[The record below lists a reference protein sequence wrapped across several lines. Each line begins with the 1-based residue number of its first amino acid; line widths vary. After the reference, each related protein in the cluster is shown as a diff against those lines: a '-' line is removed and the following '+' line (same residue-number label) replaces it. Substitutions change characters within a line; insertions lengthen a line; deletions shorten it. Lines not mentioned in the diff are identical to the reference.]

1 MLWNIFNTMQIIFA
15 LNLLLVNFPANV
27 QVLYDALFDIVNFE
41 IVPKDQIY
49 DSLIKPALN
58 LNFSEVDTSEE

>member
-49 DSLIKPALN
+49 DSLIKPALS